1 MLKLIGRMVMVLAF
15 AGWTGPS
22 QANII
27 TFDEPGVPIGGNP
40 IGNVINIDGVSFA
53 ESVVLDSNTIGS
65 GHPEMS
71 TSQYNVMYVRGPQ
84 GANLI
89 NLVSGG
95 VFDFYGAAFACACA
109 EYNASGH
116 YVRAGTDVEI
126 SGYLDG
132 LLIDQFL
139 LPMPFLYAEFQIA
152 NLTGIDQLQ
161 ISVSQ
166 LPQGWNR
173 DGWFTMADF
182 TYQEA
187 SIPTPA
193 TLALFTIGLA
203 GLGWSRRTQIS

>member
-1 MLKLIGRMVMVLAF
+1 VRKFIGRLMVVLAL
-15 AGWTGPS
+15 AGWAGPS
-22 QANII
+22 LASII
-27 TFDEPGVPIGGNP
+27 TFDEPGVPVGGVP
-40 IGNVINIDGVSFA
+40 VGNVIIIDGVSFA
-53 ESVVLDSNTIGS
+53 ESIVLDSNNIGS

-84 GANLI
+84 GANYI

-116 YVRAGTDVEI
+116 YIRAGTDVEI
-126 SGYLDG
+126 SGYLDSV
-132 LLIDQFL
+132 LIDQFL
-139 LPMPFLYAEFQIA
+139 LPMSFLTAEFQTA

-166 LPQGWNR
+166 LPQGWSR
-173 DGWFTMADF
+173 DGWFTMDDF

-187 SIPTPA
+187 SVPTPA

-203 GLGWSRRTQIS
+203 GLGWPRRKKV